1 LDYVTIQEVL
11 VASLYARICCSL
23 LDITMV
29 ASICWIHLLSGNE
42 TTIMHYRLTW
52 LDCQSEFDHGKK
64 IVTSSAAVLLPDFS
78 CTKMDGEE

>member
-1 LDYVTIQEVL
+1 MSEF
-11 VASLYARICCSL
+11 VAL

-29 ASICWIHLLSGNE
+29 ANICWIHLLSGNE
-42 TTIMHYRLTW
+42 TTIVDYRLTW

-64 IVTSSAAVLLPDFS
+64 IVTNPAAVLPDFS